1 LNYRDVSDGVDM
13 GTSSQVEAVQLL
25 GGRYRL
31 VERLGGGGM
40 SVVWLAY
47 DEILGRQVAVKVV
60 ANQHLTH
67 AASREWIRTEAQAA
81 ARLTHPHVTNVHDY
95 GESVSESGERVPYV
109 VMELVHGPTLAQ
121 RLKAGPVPVRTALLI
136 CAQVAAALAAAHA
149 RGLVHRDIKP
159 GNIMLSQGGVKV
171 VDFGIAAIAGQRGE
185 SPSDGEM
192 WGTPAYLAPERLG
205 SGEVVPA
212 SDVYALGLLLYR
224 LLAGC
229 LPWRAETVS
238 QMINA
243 HQYAEPAP
251 LPELPD
257 VPASVVELCGRC
269 LSKEPQERPTA
280 AEVARV
286 LADASGWQVTSEAGS
301 GDMIIGAGAAVEG
314 APELDDSEVD
324 TRVVPLPIPVPVNLP
339 DSAAAFDRADGENA
353 PESAESAG
361 AVVPAQAQHGKKR
374 RLRALTAAG
383 CALVLLAVGLLA
395 GFCAAGTIPGRPGGP
410 RPGAAGPSSGAPGDG
425 GPTVGS
431 PGAGAGPSGSPAGAP
446 ASNGATGATGATGAS
461 NGPGA
466 ARASNG
472 GGGAAALP
480 APGSGGQGGGVS
492 RTTAAPNAGPSPVER
507 SVTTPG
513 GTATCRCVGPTAT
526 LVAWDPLPG
535 FTAGQVNPGPGTE
548 VGLVFHAVAT
558 DIKVTFRCRNGVPE
572 PTVG

>member
-1 LNYRDVSDGVDM
+1 
-13 GTSSQVEAVQLL
+13 
-25 GGRYRL
+25 
-31 VERLGGGGM
+31 M

-47 DEILGRQVAVKVV
+47 DEILGRQVAVKMV

-81 ARLTHPHVTNVHDY
+81 ARLTHPHITNVHDY
-95 GESVSESGERVPYV
+95 GESISESGERVPYV
-109 VMELVHGPTLAQ
+109 VMELVHGRTLAQ

-192 WGTPAYLAPERLG
+192 WGTPAYLAPERLVG
-205 SGEVVPA
+205 GEVVPA

-224 LLAGC
+224 LLAGI

-243 HQYAEPAP
+243 HQYTEPAP
-251 LPELPD
+251 LPDLPG
-257 VPASVVELCGRC
+257 VPASVVALCGRC
-269 LSKEPQERPTA
+269 LSKAPHERPTA

-286 LADASGWQVTSEAGS
+286 LAEASGWQVTSEAGS

-314 APELDDSEVD
+314 PPEADDSEAD
-324 TRVVPLPIPVPVNLP
+324 TRVVPLPVPVPLNRPDNDSAEKAAIPVG
-339 DSAAAFDRADGENA
+339 AEGENT
-353 PESAESAG
+353 PESARAVA
-361 AVVPAQAQHGKKR
+361 AVVPVQPTSGKKR
-374 RLRALTAAG
+374 RLRALTAAV

-410 RPGAAGPSSGAPGDG
+410 QPGAVGPQGSSAPGDG
-425 GPTVGS
+425 GATTGS
-431 PGAGAGPSGSPAGAP
+431 PGVGSTPGGPVSNGASAAG
-446 ASNGATGATGATGAS
+446 ASNGA
-461 NGPGA
+461 
-466 ARASNG
+466 
-472 GGGAAALP
+472 GGAGGSGGAQASKGAGGAALP
-480 APGSGGQGGGVS
+480 AAGSGGGQGGGGS
-492 RTTAAPNAGPSPVER
+492 RTTAPPNAGPSPVER

-526 LVAWDPLPG
+526 LVAWNPLPG

-558 DIKVTFRCRNGVPE
+558 DIRVTFRCRNGVPE